1 MIPFKSKRRKTW
13 FIDLDGTILR
23 YNLLKSAFCKDELLP
38 GVKELW
44 DRIPKK
50 DHIVLVTA
58 RPKYLKKHTI
68 RFLEKNG
75 IRFDDII
82 FNLPN
87 GERILINDDKP
98 NGTNM
103 SFVWRVKRNEGFL
116 NNFTLIER

>member
-1 MIPFKSKRRKTW
+1 MVILPFKFKSKRAKTW

-23 YNLLKSAFCKDELLP
+23 YNLLKSAVCQDKLLP

-50 DHIVLVTA
+50 DHIVLITA

-68 RFLEKNG
+68 RFLEKHG
-75 IRFDDII
+75 IRFDDIL

-98 NGTNM
+98 DGTKM
-103 SFVWRVKRNEGFL
+103 SFVWPVKRNEGFL
-116 NNFTLIER
+116 

>member
-1 MIPFKSKRRKTW
+1 MVILPFKFKSKRAKTW

-23 YNLLKSAFCKDELLP
+23 YNLLKSAVCRDKLLP

-50 DHIVLVTA
+50 DHIVLITA

-68 RFLEKNG
+68 RFLEKHG
-75 IRFDDII
+75 IRFDDIL

-98 NGTNM
+98 DGTKM
-103 SFVWRVKRNEGFL
+103 SFVWPVKRNEGF
-116 NNFTLIER
+116 